1 TWRIVLGGVVVCG
14 GAGVAYGATPVLIMA
29 SVPTSAVGSATRF
42 STLMRS
48 IGQSTAAAVLGVVL
62 PQMVTD
68 FGGAPVPTEAGF
80 QVGLLIGTG
89 VSLAAAGVA
98 AVIPPAWVA
107 EE

>member
-1 TWRIVLGGVVVCG
+1 MLVSVIVC
-14 GAGVAYGATPVLIMA
+14 AGVGLAYGAMPALIMA
-29 SVPTSAVGSATRF
+29 SVPNSEMGSANSF
-42 STLMRS
+42 NTLMRS

-62 PQMVTD
+62 AQMVTD
-68 FGGAPVPTEAGF
+68 FGGVPVPTEAGF